1 MYLHLSTTNIAV
13 CLKQNIT
20 EVDKCKQKRREWRK
34 LSRVLPAWNGHVIS
48 ALHRMGVTRE
58 TLAKEMGVHR
68 TYLSKILNKRKTTAH
83 TRSLVEEGL
92 RKCAI
97 GVGLDYEKDVLV
109 NESDLEAGLT
119 KKEE

>member
-1 MYLHLSTTNIAV
+1 
-13 CLKQNIT
+13 
-20 EVDKCKQKRREWRK
+20 
-34 LSRVLPAWNGHVIS
+34 
-48 ALHRMGVTRE
+48 MGVTRE

-97 GVGLDYEKDVLV
+97 GVGLDYEKDVLI

>member
-1 MYLHLSTTNIAV
+1 MV
-13 CLKQNIT
+13 
-20 EVDKCKQKRREWRK
+20 
-34 LSRVLPAWNGHVIS
+34 RVLPPWNGHVIS

-68 TYLSKILNKRKTTAH
+68 SYLSKILNKRKTTAY

-92 RKCAI
+92 RICAKNI
-97 GVGLDYEKDVLV
+97 GLDYERDVLS